1 MNKFS
6 LVILILLQFIAANA
20 WGLKVCSSIKPLHG
34 IVSAIAADSTS
45 ELILDRAYIDLH
57 HYALKP
63 SDVLKIK
70 QCELIF
76 IISKDFESFADKL
89 NKIANKN
96 SQIVELAANKNI
108 KLLKTREKNIYSQE
122 EEHDEE
128 HEHEHEHHHHGIY
141 DYHIWLNIDN
151 AKIMAQDIAWHL
163 TNLDP
168 ANKKIYERNLEN
180 FLEQLSKLDAELTKN
195 LAAVSNEPY
204 MVFHDA
210 YQYFEEKYQLNGIG
224 AISLNFSHPLSL
236 HTMGQIKKI
245 IATNKVKCIFKEPNL
260 SNKLVEKI
268 ATNVKIKTIDAEWIE
283 ATTDAYLLLMR
294 NLATDMIDC
303 LK

>member
-6 LVILILLQFIAANA
+6 FAILILLQFIAANA
-20 WGLKVCSSIKPLHG
+20 WALKVCSSIKPLHG
-34 IVSAIAADSTS
+34 IVSAIAADNTS
-45 ELILDRAYIDLH
+45 ELILDNAYVDLH

-70 QCELIF
+70 QCEVIF

-96 SQIVELAANKNI
+96 SQIVELAENKNI
-108 KLLKTREKNIYSQE
+108 KILKTREKNIYSQE
-122 EEHDEE
+122 EDPDEE
-128 HEHEHEHHHHGIY
+128 HEHEHEHHHGIY

-151 AKIMAQDIAWHL
+151 AKIMAKDIALHL

-168 ANKKIYERNLEN
+168 ANKKIYEHNLEN
-180 FLEQLSKLDAELTKN
+180 FLEQLSKLDAELTTN
-195 LAAVSNEPY
+195 LRAVASAPY

-236 HTMGQIKKI
+236 HTMAEIKKI
-245 IATNKVKCIFKEPNL
+245 VATNKVRCIFKEPNL

-268 ATNVKIKTIDAEWIE
+268 ATNVKIQTINAEWIE

>member
-6 LVILILLQFIAANA
+6 FAILILLQFIAANA
-20 WGLKVCSSIKPLHG
+20 WALKVCSSIKPLHG
-34 IVSAIAADSTS
+34 IVSAIAADNTS
-45 ELILDRAYIDLH
+45 ELILDNAYVDLH

-70 QCELIF
+70 QCEVIF

-108 KLLKTREKNIYSQE
+108 KILKTREKNIYSQE
-122 EEHDEE
+122 EDPDE
-128 HEHEHEHHHHGIY
+128 EHEHEHHHHGIY

-151 AKIMAQDIAWHL
+151 AKIMAKDIALHL

-168 ANKKIYERNLEN
+168 ANKKIYEHNLEN
-180 FLEQLSKLDAELTKN
+180 FLEQLSKLDAELTTN
-195 LAAVSNEPY
+195 LRPVASAPY
-204 MVFHDA
+204 IVFHDA

-236 HTMGQIKKI
+236 HTMAEIKKI
-245 IATNKVKCIFKEPNL
+245 VATNKVRCIFKEPNL

-268 ATNVKIKTIDAEWIE
+268 ATNVKIQTINAEWIE

>member
-1 MNKFS
+1 MNKFFFA
-6 LVILILLQFIAANA
+6 ILILLQFIAANA
-20 WGLKVCSSIKPLHG
+20 WALKVCSSIKPLHG
-34 IVSAIAADSTS
+34 IVSAIAADNTS
-45 ELILDRAYIDLH
+45 ELILDNAYVDLH

-70 QCELIF
+70 QCEVIF

-96 SQIVELAANKNI
+96 SQIVELATNKNI

-122 EEHDEE
+122 EDPDEE
-128 HEHEHEHHHHGIY
+128 HEHEHHHHHGIY

-151 AKIMAQDIAWHL
+151 AKIMAKDIALHL

-168 ANKKIYERNLEN
+168 ANKKIYEHNLEN
-180 FLEQLSKLDAELTKN
+180 FLEQLSKLDAELTTN
-195 LAAVSNEPY
+195 LRAVASAPY

-236 HTMGQIKKI
+236 HTMAEIKKI
-245 IATNKVKCIFKEPNL
+245 VATNKVRCIFKEPNL

-268 ATNVKIKTIDAEWIE
+268 ATNVKIQTINAEWIE